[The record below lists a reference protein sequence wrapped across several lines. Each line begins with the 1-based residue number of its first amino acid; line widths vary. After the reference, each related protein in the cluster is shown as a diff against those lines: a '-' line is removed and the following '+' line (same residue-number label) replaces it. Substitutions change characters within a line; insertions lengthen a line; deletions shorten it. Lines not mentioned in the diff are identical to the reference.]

1 MLTIRDAA
9 FSYNVRT
16 QFTFMTDHRTLSE
29 ILNQLATDGININGY
44 EQIAEHQCNL
54 VKLVVGRSDGEST
67 HDLLVTKSTLR
78 HFGVRFQTKP
88 ILQVLNIASG
98 IPGQVNTIY
107 GALFCRVDVDAIY
120 IGENDNLYVEVSDL
134 DKAIWILS
142 QENVPSCLE

>member
-1 MLTIRDAA
+1 M
-9 FSYNVRT
+9 RT
-16 QFTFMTDHRTLSE
+16 QFTFLTDQRTLSE
-29 ILNQLATDGININGY
+29 ILNQLATEGININGY
-44 EQIAEHQCNL
+44 EQFAEHQCNL

-67 HDLLVTKSTLR
+67 RDLLVTKSTLR
-78 HFGVRFQTKP
+78 HFGVRFQIKR

-107 GALFCRVDVDAIY
+107 GALYCRVDVDAIY
-120 IGENDNLYVEVSDL
+120 IGENDNLYLEVSDL